1 MKTLKALL
9 CLSALA
15 GGIVVS
21 QAQNVYSL
29 NVVGYVNVPVAGN
42 TFFTM
47 VANPL
52 NTANNTI
59 GSVIAAPPDFTTLYK
74 YTGTGFAISTFLF
87 GAWDDATFTLNPGEG
102 AIIQSATA
110 FTTTFVGEVMTG
122 NLTNSFPAGYSI
134 RSSMVPQAGT
144 LTALGLTPAS
154 LTDFDTVYQFNTA
167 TQGYDIFSLVFGSW
181 SPAEP
186 TLKVGESIWL
196 QTAAPGQWIR
206 NFTIP

>member
-1 MKTLKALL
+1 MRTLKALL

-15 GGIVVS
+15 GGLAVS

-29 NVVGYVNVPVAGN
+29 NVVGYINVPAVGN
-42 TFFTM
+42 SGYTM
-47 VANPL
+47 IANQL
-52 NTANNTI
+52 NTTNNTI
-59 GSVIAAPPDFTTLYK
+59 GSLIATPPDFTTIYK
-74 YTGTGFAISTFLF
+74 YTGSGFAIASYLF
-87 GAWDDATFTLNPGEG
+87 GSWDDGTFTLNPGEG
-102 AIIQSATA
+102 CIVQSATA
-110 FTTTFVGEVMTG
+110 FTTTFVGEVMQG
-122 NLTNSFPAGYSI
+122 NLTNNFPAGYSI

-154 LTDFDTVYQFNTA
+154 LTDFDTVYQWNSA
-167 TQGYDIFSLVFGSW
+167 TQGYDIYSLVFGSW

-196 QTAAPGQWIR
+196 QTAAAGKWIR